1 MSVFFGI
8 LLIYLI
14 ILLVKAAIRI
24 TIRLVNALIGNSGS
38 TQKPISTPLRI
49 FLIVMLGFSVALTIM
64 SLNIEDAGYSTL
76 VLIPIAVF
84 YFPSVFAKFSIHLGL
99 VNVSYYLGKIALFRH
114 HKDTLGGA
122 IFFGW
127 LASNNHSGEA
137 HANHINWLEKKLWH
151 SREPLGSGSIVMH
164 VLLKQEIADDADIY
178 NLLKHLRYINPNRLP
193 GDIARY
199 ASRVMLAKDLA
210 TNDWKVIH
218 PTLKQW
224 APLGYNPLVKWLS
237 NHHCKHIEKKKTPYI
252 WVDYILAGAPRWGT
266 HLPKLQQVA
275 LPPSLK
281 NKTHATLNAIV
292 QAEWW
297 ADNQEEFNYQV
308 LDRQWKLLLDSE
320 AFHSTTQKRIESLG
334 CFDTEGAYKDILNSI
349 EDQQSIRDTD
359 LNFENTANYQI
370 REGQIKRLQI
380 IARSINNRQHVENP
394 MAAPHELE
402 EWLSVAQL
410 LKQLGTDE
418 HTKSQ
423 AYHIIQEACWNW
435 IVDLYKIREEKTLV
449 YLISKSLYPYA
460 KRYGE
465 EKFAQMLYGIYQ
477 GHYE

>member
-8 LLIYLI
+8 LLFYLI
-14 ILLVKAAIRI
+14 ILLVKAIIRI
-24 TIRLVNALIGNSGS
+24 TIRLVNALIGNTGN
-38 TQKPISTPLRI
+38 TQKPISAPLRI
-49 FLIVMLGFSVALTIM
+49 FLIVILGFSAALTII
-64 SLNIEDAGYSTL
+64 SLNIEGMGYSTL

-84 YFPSVFAKFSIHLGL
+84 YFPSVFAKLSIHLGL
-99 VNVSYYLGKIALFRH
+99 VNASYYLGKIALFRH

-127 LASNNHSGEA
+127 LASNKHVGET
-137 HANHINWLEKKLWH
+137 HANDITWLEKKLC
-151 SREPLGSGSIVMH
+151 SSKEPLGSGSIVMH
-164 VLLKQEIADDADIY
+164 ILLKQEIADDAEIY
-178 NLLKHLRYINPNRLP
+178 NLLRHLRDINPNRLP

-210 TNDWKVIH
+210 SNDWKTIQ

-224 APLGYNPLVKWLS
+224 IPLGYNPLAKWLS
-237 NHHCKHIEKKKTPYI
+237 KHHRKYIEKKITPYI
-252 WVDYILAGAPRWGT
+252 WIDYLLAGAPRWREN
-266 HLPKLQQVA
+266 LPNLQQA
-275 LPPSLK
+275 SLPPSL
-281 NKTHATLNAIV
+281 NKKTAATLSAIV

-297 ADNQEEFNYQV
+297 AENQEEFDYQL
-308 LDRQWKLLLDSE
+308 LDKKWKHLLDSE
-320 AFHSTTQKRIESLG
+320 AFRSTTQKRIESLG
-334 CFDTEGAYKDILNSI
+334 CFDTEGTYKDILNSI
-349 EDQQSIRDTD
+349 EDQQSIRNAD

-380 IARSINNRQHVENP
+380 IARSINNRQHIESP

-435 IVDLYKIREEKTLV
+435 VVDLYKIREEKTLV

-460 KRYGE
+460 KKYGE
-465 EKFAQMLYGIYQ
+465 EKFAQMLYGLYQ